1 MTDPTNWRALLPQL
15 EGLPLLPCNGK
26 TPMDPATG
34 ANMRGWPSAAF
45 TPQQIAA
52 LGERITGCGTRTGRD
67 AGGLAA
73 FDLDGA
79 AGVNFARERGCDPAA
94 AETWQIVRSSDP
106 HRLKVLWRVPAEL
119 WNVLGDLRTARELK
133 PAVKD
138 VSGRILAKGEGLELY
153 FGKGQILLL
162 GLHPESG
169 GQYSWRRS
177 PADLAEIPPEWWGLA
192 LELADNAPAEHRGQ
206 HSRSAT
212 GSGDWRRL
220 QRCPI
225 CGRDQRPVCQRHR
238 DGDTIRC
245 WHGTTFQPPA
255 NLRRGELIP
264 GTPWAFCRLQ
274 SVGWA
279 VFSIFRRHQPR
290 AATLAR
296 VWRVGGGRH
305 G

>member
-1 MTDPTNWRALLPQL
+1 MTNPTDWRALLPQL

-26 TPMDPATG
+26 TPTDPATG
-34 ANMRGWPSAAF
+34 GNLCGWPTAAF

-52 LGERITGCGTRTGRD
+52 LGQRITGCGTRSGRD
-67 AGGLAA
+67 AAGLVA

-94 AETWQIVRSSDP
+94 AETWQIIRASDP

-138 VSGRILAKGEGLELY
+138 ASGQVIAKGEGLELY

-169 GQYSWRRS
+169 GQYGWRRS
-177 PADLAEIPPEWWGLA
+177 PAELAEIPPDWWGLA
-192 LELADNAPAEHRGQ
+192 LEMADNAPAEQRGQ
-206 HSRSAT
+206 RSRSAT

-225 CGRDQRPVCQRHR
+225 CGRGERPACQRHR

-245 WHGTTFQPPA
+245 LHGNTYSPPA
-255 NLRRGELIP
+255 NLQRGELIP
-264 GTPWAFCRLQ
+264 GTPWAFCRVQ
-274 SVGWA
+274 AVGWA
-279 VFSIFRRHQPR
+279 EFSIFRRHQPR

-296 VWRVGGGRH
+296 VWGVGGGRR